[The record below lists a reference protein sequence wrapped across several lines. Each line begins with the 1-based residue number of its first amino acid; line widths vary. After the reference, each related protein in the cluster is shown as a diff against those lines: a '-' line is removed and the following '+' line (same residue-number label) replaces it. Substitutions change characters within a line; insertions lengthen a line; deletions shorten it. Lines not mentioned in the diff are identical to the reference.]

1 MSVDAALHLVAD
13 ACVHT
18 VRVLFADQ
26 HGVLRGKAVAAAGLA
41 SAFERGIG
49 VPASLLHKD
58 TGNTYAIGLWETT
71 GNPVLDS
78 LVGVQ
83 NVVLRPDPT
92 TLRVLPWAEGNA
104 VVLCDLETIHGSPIT
119 LSTRGLCAD
128 AVSRLAAYGHRF
140 LAGLELEFHLF
151 RREVDGSFTDT
162 HPGWDL
168 LGEDPLDRL
177 EPILEPIRRGLV
189 TLGFPPAT
197 IEAEL
202 GPSQIEITFAPTSG
216 MAVADQAVLVRSAIR
231 QLARRNGLHATF
243 MSRPRVKDE
252 SFPSGWHLHQSLVAL
267 PPTKLGPDRP
277 DRPDRPAATDVFAS
291 QFRPDVADDL
301 LSAVGRHWVAGL
313 LHNAAA
319 SCLLT
324 TPTVTGYKRYRQRA
338 VTPDRVTWSREHRGA
353 MLRVVGGPG
362 DPSTRVE
369 NRVGD
374 PAANPYLYV
383 ASQILSGLDGLDAP
397 EGSPRVPPP
406 PADNPYEPAGGPLLP
421 RSLGEAIEEFDRSI
435 LYRSVWGDEA
445 VSYFVAIK
453 RSEWNRFM
461 ASVTD
466 WEQREYFE
474 RF

>member
-1 MSVDAALHLVAD
+1 MNVGDALAFLTDSA
-13 ACVHT
+13 VHT

-26 HGVLRGKAVAAAGLA
+26 HGVLRGKAIAVSSLA
-41 SAFERGIG
+41 SAFERGVG

-58 TGNTYAIGLWETT
+58 TGNTYAIGLWERT
-71 GNPVLDS
+71 GNPVLDA

-83 NVVLRPDPT
+83 NIVLRPDPSS
-92 TLRVLPWAEGNA
+92 LRLLPWAAGTA
-104 VVLCDLETIHGSPIT
+104 VVLSDLETLDGLPIG
-119 LSTRGLCAD
+119 LSTRALCAD
-128 AVSRLAAYGHRF
+128 AVDRLASRGHRF
-140 LAGLELEFHLF
+140 VAGLELEFHLYQ
-151 RREVDGSFTDT
+151 RELDGSFADS

-168 LGEDPLDRL
+168 LGEEPLDRL
-177 EPILEPIRRGLV
+177 EPLVEPIRIGLGA
-189 TLGFPPAT
+189 LGFPPAT

-202 GPSQIEITFAPTSG
+202 GPSQIEMTFPPASG
-216 MAVADQAVLVRSAIR
+216 LAIADQAVLVRTAIR

-243 MSRPRVKDE
+243 MSRPRIKEE
-252 SFPSGWHLHQSLVAL
+252 SFPSGWHLHQSVVAS
-267 PPTKLGPDRP
+267 T
-277 DRPDRPAATDVFAS
+277 AADDASAS
-291 QFRPDVADDL
+291 QFVPEDSDDL
-301 LSAVGRHWVAGL
+301 LSPLGRRWVAGL

-324 TPTVTGYKRYRQRA
+324 TPTVTGYKRYRPKA
-338 VTPDRVTWSREHRGA
+338 VTPDRISWSLEHRGA
-353 MLRVVGGPG
+353 MLRVIGGPG

-383 ASQILSGLDGLDAP
+383 ASQILSGIDGLEAP
-397 EGSPRVPPP
+397 DGTSRVPPP

-421 RSLGEAIEEFDRSI
+421 RHLGEAIEAFSQSA
-435 LYRSVWGDEA
+435 LYRSAWGDH
-445 VSYFVAIK
+445 VVDYFAAIK

-461 ASVTD
+461 TTVTD

>member
-1 MSVDAALHLVAD
+1 MNVDDALHLVAD
-13 ACVHT
+13 ADVHT

-26 HGVLRGKAVAAAGLA
+26 HGVLRGKAVAATALA
-41 SAFERGIG
+41 SAFDRGIG

-58 TGNTYAIGLWETT
+58 TGNTYAIGLWEPT
-71 GNPVLDS
+71 GNPVLDA

-92 TLRVLPWAEGNA
+92 TLRALPWAEGTA
-104 VVLCDLETIHGSPIT
+104 VVLCDLETIDGSPIT

-128 AVSRLAAYGHRF
+128 AVNRLADRGHRF
-140 LAGLELEFHLF
+140 VAGLELEFHLY
-151 RREVDGSFTDT
+151 RKEVDGSFTDT

-189 TLGFPPAT
+189 SLGFPPAT

-202 GPSQIEITFAPTSG
+202 GPSQIEMTFAPASG
-216 MAVADQAVLVRSAIR
+216 IALADQAVLVRSAIR
-231 QLARRNGLHATF
+231 QLARRSGLHATF
-243 MSRPRVKDE
+243 MSRPRVRDE

-267 PPTKLGPDRP
+267 APGGP
-277 DRPDRPAATDVFAS
+277 ATTDAFAS
-291 QFRPDVADDL
+291 RFRPDVADEL
-301 LSAVGRHWVAGL
+301 LSPVGRRWVAGL

-324 TPTVTGYKRYRQRA
+324 TPTVTGYKRYRPRA

-353 MLRVVGGPG
+353 MLRVIGGPG

-383 ASQILSGLDGLDAP
+383 ASQILSGLDGLEAP
-397 EGSPRVPPP
+397 GGTPRVPPP

-421 RSLGEAIEEFDRSI
+421 RSLGEAVEEFDRSK
-435 LYRSVWGDEA
+435 LYRSLWGDDA

-461 ASVTD
+461 ATVTD